1 MQQKISLVMFDMSG
15 TTIKDYNEVLDCFME
30 AAQMTGIVTTAE
42 QINSMMGWSKIDV
55 FQALWKRQLQE
66 FDETTIEKE
75 SQKSFQLFKEI
86 LEHWYAT
93 HSIEPSEGTLDTFK
107 WLREQNIKIALG
119 TGFYRKVADILLEKL
134 GWLDGLDENYINQ
147 GNSPIDFSITSDQ
160 VAAGRPAPDM
170 IYKAMQVFGIT
181 NSQEVIKI
189 GDTPSDLEEGINAR
203 CYRSFGITNGTHT
216 HAELSKFQNHGLIPS
231 MKDFKKIILI

>member
-30 AAQMTGIVTTAE
+30 AAQMTGINTNIK

-55 FQALWKRQLQE
+55 FRELCKWQLQDA
-66 FDETTIEKE
+66 DEETIEKE
-75 SQKSFQLFKEI
+75 SQKSFQLFREI

-93 HSIEPSEGTLDTFK
+93 HDIEPSEGTLETFK
-107 WLREQNIKIALG
+107 WLREQNIKIVLG

-134 GWLDGLDENYINQ
+134 GWLEGLDENYINR

-170 IYKAMQVFGIT
+170 IYKAMQVFGIE
-181 NSQEVIKI
+181 NANEVIKI
-189 GDTPSDLEEGINAR
+189 GDTPSDLQEGINAYCFR
-203 CYRSFGITNGTHT
+203 TFGITNGTHT
-216 HAELSKFQNHGLIPS
+216 HEELSKFPNDGLISS
-231 MKDFKKIILI
+231 MKEFKKLLII